1 MLSNIEKNA
10 SMLYVIKIFWL
21 SPADWC
27 NLLWENFESETEQFD
42 SFDKRSEIKLKCSGI
57 KTCQYYRW
65 YVWFYTLTLHLEEIL
80 LVLVST
86 TTLITYYIC
95 PSSQSPPSTSWPLTT
110 INMNTITTIT
120 RQTLLVRPIQYL
132 RIKNTGSF
140 LGLDNNG
147 NYRILH
153 VYLHVH
159 RYKWQ

>member
-1 MLSNIEKNA
+1 MRLKFSDCLK
-10 SMLYVIKIFWL
+10 
-21 SPADWC
+21 PDWC

-95 PSSQSPPSTSWPLTT
+95 PSSQSPPSTSWRPSTW
-110 INMNTITTIT
+110 IPWPPPH
-120 RQTLLVRPIQYL
+120 VRLCWSVQSNIW
-132 RIKNTGSF
+132 
-140 LGLDNNG
+140 GLKAQEVFSALIIMAIIEFYMCIYN
-147 NYRILH
+147 IC
-153 VYLHVH
+153 VFTCTYLHVH
-159 RYKWQ
+159 RYKW